1 MARLPVVTRDM
12 VPAEFVDAFDELT
25 RPTGGT
31 ITGGPY
37 SIAINSPEMAR
48 RRSSLT
54 GYLRFESTFSKR
66 IQELAILATARNFDC
81 PYIWNA
87 HAPAA
92 RREGVSDALVDAIR
106 DRKPLPAM
114 ADDERAIVNYCN
126 EFYANHRVSA
136 STFQIALE
144 QFGAQHLVE
153 ITALMGNYAQTAFF
167 LNAFEVELP
176 ADRSEPVLPVSRN
189 TCHCERSAA
198 ISSGQETPPQERD
211 RRVVRQAHHERVA
224 LLAMTRRVRIDS

>member
-1 MARLPVVTRDM
+1 MARLPVVTSDM
-12 VPAEFVDAFDELT
+12 VPQEFREAFDELT
-25 RPTGGT
+25 KDTGGT

-37 SIAINSPEMAR
+37 SVAINSPEMAQ
-48 RRSSLT
+48 RRSHLT
-54 GYLRFESTFSKR
+54 AYLRFESTFSKR

-92 RREGVSDALVDAIR
+92 RREGVSDTLVDAIR
-106 DRKPLPAM
+106 DRQPLPDM
-114 ADDERAIVNYCN
+114 ADDERAIVNFCN
-126 EFYANHRVSA
+126 EFYANHRISA

-176 ADRSEPVLPVSRN
+176 DDRTEPVLPVS
-189 TCHCERSAA
+189 
-198 ISSGQETPPQERD
+198 
-211 RRVVRQAHHERVA
+211 
-224 LLAMTRRVRIDS
+224 